1 MLLISFHNVPSK
13 DNMVQEH
20 QNIGHEDV
28 RRASQHGSRLVE
40 ALSRFTVKLEVILLQ
55 LIPVEPGPL
64 VMNYVAS
71 TKSILIPL
79 ILD

>member
-1 MLLISFHNVPSK
+1 MLLISFHNVQSK
-13 DNMVQEH
+13 GNMVQEH
-20 QNIGHEDV
+20 QNIGHKDV

-40 ALSRFTVKLEVILLQ
+40 ALSRFTVKLEIILLQ
-55 LIPVEPGPL
+55 LNPVEP